1 MSLDEFTNSLSAK
14 EDKKPTNKDIQ
25 DGKSPFIIKRTFE
38 INGNH
43 YEIGIT
49 NIDKVNTK
57 RIEVP
62 TYNPDR
68 PFRDE
73 YIKARY
79 LSLWAV
85 IHCIEDDTY
94 SSIGRD
100 IRYYGHNRSIL
111 IKDFSNAK
119 NDIVKILDITEVE
132 IKNRKM
138 QFYKN
143 YYSKYFSEK
152 LK

>member
-1 MSLDEFTNSLSAK
+1 MTLDEFTDSLLIS
-14 EDKKPTNKDIQ
+14 EDKKPINEDIQ
-25 DGKSPFIIKRTFE
+25 NEKSPFIIKRAFE

-62 TYNPDR
+62 TNNPDH

-73 YIKARY
+73 YIKVRY

-85 IHCIEDDTY
+85 IHCIEDNTY

-100 IRYYGHNRSIL
+100 IRYYGHNRAIL
-111 IKDFSNAK
+111 IKDFSNVK
-119 NDIVKILDITEVE
+119 NDIVKILDITEDE
-132 IKNRKM
+132 IKSRKM
-138 QFYKN
+138 QFYKD
-143 YYSKYFSEK
+143 YYSKYF
-152 LK
+152 

>member
-1 MSLDEFTNSLSAK
+1 M
-14 EDKKPTNKDIQ
+14 
-25 DGKSPFIIKRTFE
+25 
-38 INGNH
+38 
-43 YEIGIT
+43 
-49 NIDKVNTK
+49 
-57 RIEVP
+57 P
-62 TYNPDR
+62 TYNPDH

-73 YIKARY
+73 YIKTRY

-100 IRYYGHNRSIL
+100 IRYYGHNRAIL
-111 IKDFSNAK
+111 IKDFSNTK
-119 NDIVKILDITEVE
+119 NDIDKKIDISKDE

-138 QFYKN
+138 QFYKD
-143 YYSKYFSEK
+143 YYSKYFSKK